1 MTYLHHQVKL
11 YDNGQ
16 TMSKSGAGLGALWT
30 FATAARHLS
39 FAKAASEL
47 DVTPAAVSSQIRAF
61 EERLGTRLFF
71 RTSRSMKLTHAG
83 EELLSSTTGALRT
96 IDEALRRAANT
107 THRETLS
114 VSSGSS
120 FAAKW
125 LVPRLPHFRQKFPE
139 IEMRIDISDT
149 LADFSRQEIDVGI
162 RFGRGV
168 YPGLRSD
175 RLFVEDVFPI
185 CSPKLLEG
193 PVPLREPND
202 LQYFTLIHLDWHAQ
216 DDMWPDWRM
225 WLMAAKADKP
235 DPARGLHFSQSIMT
249 LQAAVDGQGVALG
262 NTSLVSDDLAARRL
276 VRPFDLSLRIP
287 PEFAYYLV
295 APRTKA
301 DRPMIKAFRDWILGE
316 IQSGAAPG

>member
-1 MTYLHHQVKL
+1 M
-11 YDNGQ
+11 N
-16 TMSKSGAGLGALWT
+16 KSGTGLGALWT
-30 FATAARHLS
+30 FAAAARHLS
-39 FAKAASEL
+39 FARAAAEL

-71 RTSRSMKLTHAG
+71 RTSRSMRLTHAG
-83 EELLSSTTGALRT
+83 EELLSSTAGALRT

-107 THRETLS
+107 THRETLT
-114 VSSGSS
+114 VSSGPS

-149 LADFSRQEIDVGI
+149 LADFGREEIDVGI

-175 RLFVEDVFPI
+175 RLFDEVVFPI
-185 CSPKLLEG
+185 CSPRLLEG

-202 LQYFTLIHLDWHAQ
+202 LQHFTLIHLDWYGQGDA
-216 DDMWPDWRM
+216 WPDWRM
-225 WLMAAKADKP
+225 WLLAVKADKP
-235 DPARGLHFSQSIMT
+235 DPSRGLHFSQSVMT
-249 LQAAVDGQGVALG
+249 LQAAIDGQGVALG
-262 NTSLVSDDLAARRL
+262 NTSLVGDDLAAGRL
-276 VRPFDLSLRIP
+276 VRPFDLSLRIS

-295 APRTKA
+295 APKTKA
-301 DRPMIKAFRDWILGE
+301 DKPMIKAFREWMLGE
-316 IQSGAAPG
+316 IQSSTAPG